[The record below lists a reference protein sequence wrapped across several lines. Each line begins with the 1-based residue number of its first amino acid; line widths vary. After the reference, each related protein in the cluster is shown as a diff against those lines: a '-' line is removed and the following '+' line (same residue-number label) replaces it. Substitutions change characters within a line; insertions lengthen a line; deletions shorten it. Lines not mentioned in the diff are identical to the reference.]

1 MFALVDV
8 NNMYVSCERVF
19 RPALNGRPVVV
30 LSNNDGAC
38 IARSNEAKDL
48 GVRMAQPW
56 FEVRH
61 LERTAGLI
69 ALSANFELYGDMSSR
84 MMSLA
89 AEFAPRQEIYS
100 IDECFLDFDGV
111 PGDRTAIGRELRR
124 KVLQW
129 TGLPTSVG
137 FGTTKT
143 LAKLANHVAK
153 TADRKPGSYPPE
165 LRGLTQRLGQVCDF
179 GQLTAG
185 ELEAVMQATDVGAV
199 WGIGRKT
206 TARLNEMSEGGGR
219 AGARSGEGGEGGGAG
234 QRGIHTVLDLVHAD
248 VATLRR
254 QFSVVVEKTVREL
267 RGTPCMDVSDAPEA
281 NQQIMCSRSFGAPVT
296 ELPDLVEVV
305 SQFTS
310 QVARR
315 AREQGSVA
323 GAVHVFISTS
333 PYRKNDRQHAPSAT
347 LPLPQ
352 PSADTRVLIS
362 AAVRALRSIY
372 KPGFNYA
379 KAGAMLVD
387 LQAQAPGLEPGQ
399 AQQATLDLFE
409 PDPQPEPP
417 PRGRTGQR
425 TDLMSAL
432 DALNE
437 RFGRQTVAVASAA
450 RRIAGPSGAPGTSR
464 PAAHASRQARRSPRY
479 TTRLEEIARARA

>member
-19 RPALNGRPVVV
+19 SPSLNGKPVVV

-61 LERTAGLI
+61 LERTAGLV

-89 AEFAPRQEIYS
+89 AEYAPRQEIYS
-100 IDECFLDFDGV
+100 IDECFLDFEGV
-111 PGDRTAIGRELRR
+111 PGDRAAIGRDLRR
-124 KVLQW
+124 KVLRW
-129 TGLPTSVG
+129 IGLPTSVG
-137 FGTTKT
+137 FGATKT

-153 TADRKPGSYPPE
+153 TAERKPCSYPRE
-165 LRGLTQRLGQVCDF
+165 LAHRLAQVCDF
-179 GQLTAG
+179 GQLPADQ
-185 ELEAVMQATDVGAV
+185 LDAVMQATEVGNV

-206 TARLNEMSEGGGR
+206 TARLNEGGL
-219 AGARSGEGGEGGGAG
+219 
-234 QRGIHTVLDLVHAD
+234 HTVRDLVRAD
-248 VATLRR
+248 ATTLRR
-254 QFSVVVEKTVREL
+254 QFSVLIEKTIFEL
-267 RGTPCMDVSDAPEA
+267 RGTPCLDVNDAPEA

-296 ELPDLVEVV
+296 ELPDLVDVV

-315 AREQGSVA
+315 LREQGSVA

-333 PYRKNDRQHAPSAT
+333 PYRLADRHPDRQHAPSAT
-347 LPLPQ
+347 LPLSQ

-362 AAVRALRSIY
+362 AAVRALRGIY
-372 KPGFNYA
+372 RAGFNYA
-379 KAGAMLVD
+379 KAGVMLVD
-387 LQAQAPGLEPGQ
+387 LQAQAQ
-399 AQQATLDLFE
+399 VQDQATLDLFE
-409 PDPQPEPP
+409 PDVEPEAPL
-417 PRGRTGQR
+417 RGRADQR

-437 RFGRQTVAVASAA
+437 RFGRHAVAVASAT
-450 RRIAGPSGAPGTSR
+450 RRAGPS
-464 PAAHASRQARRSPRY
+464 AHASRQERRSPRY